1 MREHVSNPVSIISLL
16 NVYLKFSLTV
26 PYDNLNTAKS
36 GLALTR
42 SSNFK
47 SATSGRKPWIETVLL
62 EFIWLLSVVHSGFHS
77 NFAKKKSF
85 SNGNELKNAYRWKK
99 WPTVHSKSIYSGLF
113 SWVKYIEHAH
123 ITHNRFHLTQK
134 QFVNAI
140 LHFLRNTIL
149 KNGRISEVRSQ
160 ITFALS
166 LTKTFR
172 FWREGGINSFLT

>member
-1 MREHVSNPVSIISLL
+1 MCGHISKPVSIISLL

-26 PYDNLNTAKS
+26 PSDNLNTAKS

-113 SWVKYIEHAH
+113 SWVKSIEHAQ
-123 ITHNRFHLTQK
+123 ITHNHFYPTQK
-134 QFVNAI
+134 QFFNAI
-140 LHFLRNTIL
+140 LHFLRDIIPEKW
-149 KNGRISEVRSQ
+149 KNFRSQ
-160 ITFALS
+160 VSDNFCIISHQNFQILEWGRY
-166 LTKTFR
+166 KQF
-172 FWREGGINSFLT
+172 F